1 MKLRTI
7 LLFGLIALA
16 ASAPMLFSRHHGSG
30 NENHSS
36 PTNPLPA
43 APSAWAMPGAIS
55 EPPANDSPFQF
66 AGARRPI
73 SGVAN
78 NEATVSPASP
88 DATLS
93 QPVYWAFNG
102 PAEYLRF
109 DIDQE
114 WINTRWNQVS
124 RVPGE
129 DNLNGLR
136 VPLVSGP
143 RPQDVH
149 GSLTYYFDARQQ
161 LQRITLRG
169 WTGDGRAL
177 IDFVTRGLGMQEQA
191 SSGAGLY
198 SAGTSGKLKGALRL
212 DVPPQRREDAPTEQF
227 MVLMELTNPGSSL
240 SVSRQVQD
248 ILTAMERSGMT
259 P

>member
-16 ASAPMLFSRHHGSG
+16 ASAPMLFSRHNDSG
-30 NENHSS
+30 NGNLPA

-43 APSAWAMPGAIS
+43 APVEWAMPGNIT
-55 EPPANDSPFQF
+55 EPPDTNSPFQL

-73 SGVAN
+73 SGLAN

-102 PAEYLRF
+102 PADYLRF
-109 DIDQE
+109 DIDRD
-114 WINTRWNQVS
+114 WINTRWSQVS
-124 RVPGE
+124 TIPGE
-129 DNLNGLR
+129 DNLTGLR

-169 WTGDGRAL
+169 WTGDGSPL

-191 SSGAGLY
+191 SNAAALYTAG
-198 SAGTSGKLKGALRL
+198 SSRKLKGALRM
-212 DVPPQRREDAPTEQF
+212 DVPPTRRDDAPTEQF
-227 MVLMELTNPGSSL
+227 MVLMELTNPANSL

-248 ILTAMERSGMT
+248 ILTAMEKSGIS